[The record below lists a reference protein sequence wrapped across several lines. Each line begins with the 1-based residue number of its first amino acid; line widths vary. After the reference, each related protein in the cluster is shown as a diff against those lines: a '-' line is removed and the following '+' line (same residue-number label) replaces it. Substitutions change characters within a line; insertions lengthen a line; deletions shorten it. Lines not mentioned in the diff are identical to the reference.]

1 MITEKKEKQNSGDE
15 DVTAWWNVCLEKSL
29 PGFDRS
35 AKLCHPDTSYK
46 PAP

>member
-29 PGFDRS
+29 PGFDP
-35 AKLCHPDTSYK
+35 LYCTNQV
-46 PAP
+46 